1 VTPKT
6 GRTPPDNEDVPA
18 LSPAAR
24 RILAATSMNALGRG
38 FTLPFLLIY
47 LHSVRGIPLPV
58 TGLVLAS
65 LGAVGVAAGP
75 VLGTAIDRFG
85 ARRVLLAALG
95 VSTVG
100 AVLLTQVHSTWQA
113 FLAVAVTGIGGSAS
127 WPATNALLSGVT
139 TPEQRSRAFAVEF
152 TLLNAGIGIGG
163 LVGGLIADTSRPG
176 TFELLYAVDGAS
188 FVLAAA
194 ILLTLRRGVGGPV
207 ERPAPEP
214 GVPDGWRHV
223 LADRRMW
230 WLCLLFFVVVTAGY
244 AQVDSGFPAFAT
256 EVAGVSTR
264 VIGVAFAVNTAVIV
278 LGQLLVLK
286 RLEGRRRTRA
296 VAGFGVLI
304 ACSWALFGLS
314 ALASPGAAATLV
326 VVSLGVFGL
335 GETLWSPSGNALVNG
350 LAPPHLR
357 GRYNALGSLTWQL
370 AGMVGPILSGV
381 MLGAGHPGAYI
392 VALLVACAAAV
403 ILALA
408 LERRLTPAENGVFA
422 AVAVGPPPLPTG
434 ATAGPAER

>member
-1 VTPKT
+1 M
-6 GRTPPDNEDVPA
+6 PA

-24 RILAATSMNALGRG
+24 RILAATSANALGRG

-47 LHSVRGIPLPV
+47 LHTVRGIPLAV
-58 TGLVLAS
+58 TGVVLAT

-75 VLGTAIDRFG
+75 VTGTAIDRFG
-85 ARRVLLAALG
+85 ARRVLLAAIG

-100 AVLLTQVHSTWQA
+100 TLLLTQVHSTWQA

-127 WPATNALLSGVT
+127 WPATNALLAGVT
-139 TPEQRSRAFAVEF
+139 TPEQRSRAYAVEF

-163 LVGGLIADTSRPG
+163 VAGGLIADTSRPG
-176 TFELLYAVDGAS
+176 TFELLYAVDAAS

-194 ILLTLRRGVGGPV
+194 LLATLRRGVGGPV
-207 ERPAPEP
+207 AHPEREP

-230 WLCLLFFVVVTAGY
+230 WLCLLLLVVVSAGY

-264 VIGVAFAVNTAVIV
+264 TVGFAFAANTAVIV
-278 LGQLLVLK
+278 LGQLVVLK

-304 ACSWALFGLS
+304 ACSWGLFGLS
-314 ALASPGAAATLV
+314 ALASPAAATVLV
-326 VVSLGVFGL
+326 IVSLGVFGL
-335 GETLWSPSGNALVNG
+335 GETLWVPSGNVIVND

-370 AGMVGPILSGV
+370 AAMAGPILSGV
-381 MLGAGHPGAYI
+381 ILGAGHAGAYI
-392 VALLVACAAAV
+392 VVLLVACAAV
-403 ILALA
+403 VLLALA

-422 AVAVGPPPLPTG
+422 RPEVGPPALPTVTTVG
-434 ATAGPAER
+434 AAEP